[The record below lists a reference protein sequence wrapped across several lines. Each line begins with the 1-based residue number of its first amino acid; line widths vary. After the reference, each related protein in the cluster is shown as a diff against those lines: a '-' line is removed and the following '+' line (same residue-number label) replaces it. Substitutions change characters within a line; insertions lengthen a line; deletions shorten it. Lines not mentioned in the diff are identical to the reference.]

1 MDTCAG
7 DFTAAGFVP
16 ADAKNGT
23 SGLTAPFIIS
33 GGTYSMTAVST
44 DGSNVLSTSLACS
57 AELTLTAEMTAASF
71 GSCEAVSSLSAM
83 NDYAA
88 GTELLNSLSADGLLT
103 VPSVTGQHLNT
114 DISLSNTLGDF
125 GYSSFAGIEIPMYP
139 AGLSGSFAVSVPSAA
154 GFVSADTF
162 TVFIDG
168 RDFTKHLTEL
178 SISLFGVPSVK
189 AAFGTMLKSAKSITA
204 EINGESFTFGIS
216 SVSASDK
223 STVLTGLM
231 PEPEG
236 SFYAEITGKK
246 ASEAAA
252 ELSDR
257 IIWAARDFVTTFK
270 GSFTHMS
277 LAQYLADNAGL
288 SVRLLPD
295 GYIAVTDGGS
305 DIRLVPDGV
314 FSRTFEK
321 DEHKYKTITVNYGAY
336 TSNHVHVAAPSETD
350 TGEAAAIRLYHSGN
364 ARLTSDSENLTI
376 LRRNTAETI
385 TEDVL
390 FTDGEGTLSVPA
402 RSVITAG
409 IGYDGTCV
417 TSGGL
422 NGYRTITYTA
432 VYDLYAITETA
443 ETKKYVTAVTDSS
456 VTLIFRD
463 GEGSLTKSA
472 PALCDRVS
480 ALRLAM
486 NLADTTNRI
495 TLETTHMNELT
506 AAAGLKLRSR
516 FGSGRVTSAVIKISG
531 SPLRV
536 KNIIEVQP

>member
-7 DFTAAGFVP
+7 DYTASGFSP
-16 ADAKNGT
+16 SDTKTGGCGIT
-23 SGLTAPFIIS
+23 TPFIIS
-33 GGTYSMTAVST
+33 GGTYSMTTVST
-44 DGSNVLSTSLACS
+44 GGTTVLSTSLTCS
-57 AELTLTAEMTAASF
+57 EELILTAEMTAVTL
-71 GSCEAVSSLSAM
+71 GSCEAMNSLSAM
-83 NDYAA
+83 EDPSA
-88 GTELLNSLSADGLLT
+88 GTELFNSLSADGLLT
-103 VPSVTGQHLNT
+103 VPSVSGQYLST

-125 GYSSFAGIEIPMYP
+125 GYTGFINMENPLYP

-168 RDFTKHLTEL
+168 KDVTKYLTEL
-178 SISLFGVPSVK
+178 NISLFDVPSVK
-189 AAFGTMLKSAKSITA
+189 ASFGIMFKSAKTLSA
-204 EINGESFTFGIS
+204 VINDETFTFGIS
-216 SVSASDK
+216 SVSSSDK
-223 STVLTGLM
+223 STVLTGLIS
-231 PEPEG
+231 EPEG

-277 LAQYLADNAGL
+277 LAQYLADSAGL

-295 GYIAVTDGGS
+295 GYIAVTDDGS
-305 DIRLVPDGV
+305 DIELIPTGI
-314 FSRTFEK
+314 FSRTFERT
-321 DEHKYKTITVNYGAY
+321 EHKYKTITVNYGAY
-336 TSNHVHVAAPSETD
+336 SSDYVHIIAPSETG
-350 TGEAAAIRLYHSGN
+350 TGEAAEIRLYHSGN
-364 ARLTSDSENLTI
+364 ASLISDSENLT
-376 LRRNTAETI
+376 LVSRNVAETV

-409 IGYDGTCV
+409 IGYDGTSV
-417 TSGGL
+417 TSRSL
-422 NGYRTITYTA
+422 NGYRTVTYTTRF
-432 VYDLYAITETA
+432 DLYTVTETA

-456 VTLIFRD
+456 VTIIFRD
-463 GEGSLTKSA
+463 GEGSLTKST

-486 NLADTTNRI
+486 NLAYTTNRI
-495 TLETTHMNELT
+495 TLETTHMNGLT
-506 AAAGLKLRSR
+506 TAAGLKLRSR